1 MGASAHR
8 AEAHT
13 TRRDGAWAPLWHA
26 DLCYKEDLREQVES
40 LLVHFFLLPRF
51 RVSSIDDRGSAPAAL
66 TDNRGTELNGVIPLT
81 SPAAPH
87 LERHAKGVKP
97 AGGGV
102 LHVDYRFII
111 LLIGAVA
118 RLDGAPLGPC
128 HWPPCPSPP
137 GRRGTVC
144 CI

>member
-40 LLVHFFLLPRF
+40 LLVHFFLLLPALLSCF
-51 RVSSIDDRGSAPAAL
+51 EHVEVAPAAL
-66 TDNRGTELNGVIPLT
+66 TDNLGTELNGVIPLT

-111 LLIGAVA
+111 LLIGVSSARWLGSTEPLRPGPLPLASLPLAVG
-118 RLDGAPLGPC
+118 L
-128 HWPPCPSPP
+128 
-137 GRRGTVC
+137 
-144 CI
+144 